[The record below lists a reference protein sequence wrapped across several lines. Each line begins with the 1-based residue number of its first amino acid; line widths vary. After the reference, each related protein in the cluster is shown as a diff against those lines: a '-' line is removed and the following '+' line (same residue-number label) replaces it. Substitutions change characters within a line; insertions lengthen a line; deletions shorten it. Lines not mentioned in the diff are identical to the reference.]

1 VGAAMKKKYLNT
13 VIAIV
18 VLGVLVGAATWYNKH
33 QSHEPSTTT
42 SRPEEKVLPVETKTV
57 ISFTVTSKDGKKFT
71 CRRDGSAWSIVEP
84 QKLGV
89 DQSAV
94 DSFLS
99 SLTSATVDE
108 VVDPHPANL
117 RDFGLDS
124 PVTTIDVSTTAKPAQ
139 LTLMLGDETPTSSG
153 LYAEVG
159 GNPRVI
165 TLADYLK
172 SSLEKSMFD
181 LRDKRIV
188 TLDPDQLQK
197 IEVESKDENWTIA
210 KNPEG
215 VWDLVLPPAVRADR
229 FSVDDLVSQLR
240 STTMQAIVAE
250 DKKEVGK
257 YGLDSPDLRIKLTG
271 PGGTQTLTLGKKD
284 GDNYDATNSSLDPI
298 FTVGSRLDTSFK
310 KDPAELRAK
319 DLFSFVSSDA
329 KHLEVTTPKGHW
341 VFEQQNNKWK
351 QTSPVAKDEPSD
363 KVESVLNDLLDLRAQ
378 SFPKASPGDLS
389 AFGLAK
395 PGFTFQVRYGA
406 KNQTETLEVAKV
418 GDHLYARRPTD
429 PLPVELPKNTLD
441 ATEKDL
447 GAL

>member
-1 VGAAMKKKYLNT
+1 MRKKYLNT
-13 VIAIV
+13 VIAVV
-18 VLGVLVGAATWYNKH
+18 VLAVLAGSIAWYNKH

-42 SRPEEKVLPVETKTV
+42 SKPEEKLLPVETKTIV
-57 ISFTVTSKDGKKFT
+57 SFTVTSKDGKKFT
-71 CRRDGSAWSIVEP
+71 CQREGSAWSIMEP

-94 DSFLS
+94 DGFLS

-117 RDFGLDS
+117 KDFGLDS
-124 PVTTIDVSTTAKPAQ
+124 PATTIDVSTNSKPAQ
-139 LTLMLGDETPTSSG
+139 FTLLLGDETPTSSG
-153 LYAEVG
+153 LYAQVG

-165 TLADYLK
+165 TLPDYLK
-172 SSLEKSMFD
+172 TSLEKSMFD
-181 LRDKRIV
+181 LRDKRVV

-197 IEVESKDENWTIA
+197 IEVESKGKSWTIV

-215 VWDLVLPPAVRADR
+215 VWDLLLPPAVRADR

-250 DKKEVGK
+250 DKKEAGK
-257 YGLDSPDLRIKLTG
+257 YGFGSPDLRIKVTG
-271 PGGTQTLTLGKKD
+271 PGGTQTLTLGNKE

-310 KDPAELRAK
+310 KDPADLRAK

-351 QTSPVAKDEPSD
+351 QTAPATKDEPSD
-363 KVESVLNDLLDLRAQ
+363 KVELVLNDLLDLRAQ
-378 SFPKASPGDLS
+378 SFPKASPGDLT

-395 PGFTFQVRYGA
+395 PGYRFEVRYGA
-406 KNQTETLEVAKV
+406 KNQAETLEMAKV
-418 GDHLYARRPTD
+418 GDHVYARRPTD
-429 PLPVELPKNTLD
+429 PLPAELPKNALD

>member
-1 VGAAMKKKYLNT
+1 MKKKYLNT
-13 VIAIV
+13 AIAIV
-18 VLGVLVGAATWYNKH
+18 VFGVLIGSMLWYNKR

-42 SRPEEKVLPVETKTV
+42 SKPEEKVFPVETKT
-57 ISFTVTSKDGKKFT
+57 IASFTLTSKDGKKFT
-71 CRRDGSAWSIVEP
+71 CRRDGSAWSIVDP

-94 DSFLS
+94 DGFLS

-117 RDFGLDS
+117 KDFGLDS
-124 PVTTIDVSTTAKPAQ
+124 PATTIDVSTSGKPTQ
-139 LTLMLGDETPTSSG
+139 FTLLLGDDTPTSSG
-153 LYAEVG
+153 LYAQVG

-165 TLADYLK
+165 TLPDYLK
-172 SSLEKSMFD
+172 TSLEKSMFD
-181 LRDKRIV
+181 LRDKRVV

-197 IEVESKDENWTIA
+197 IEVESKGKSWTIV

-215 VWDLVLPPAVRADR
+215 VWDLMLPPAVRADR
-229 FSVDDLVSQLR
+229 FAVDDLVNQLR
-240 STTMQAIVAE
+240 STTMQAIAAE
-250 DKKEVGK
+250 SKKEASK
-257 YGLDSPDLRIKLTG
+257 YGFGSPELRIKLTG
-271 PGGTQTLTLGKKD
+271 PNGTQTLTLGKKD

-310 KDPAELRAK
+310 KDPADLRAK

-341 VFEQQNNKWK
+341 VFDQQNNKWK
-351 QTSPVAKDEPSD
+351 QTSPAAKDEPSE
-363 KVESVLNDLLDLRAQ
+363 KVESVLNDLLDLRAS
-378 SFPKASPGDLS
+378 SFPKASPGDLA

-395 PGFTFQVRYGA
+395 AGNTFQVRYGE
-406 KNQTETLEVAKV
+406 KNQTETVEAAKV
-418 GDHLYARRPTD
+418 GDHVYARRPTD
-429 PLPVELPKNTLD
+429 PLPAELPKNALD
-441 ATEKDL
+441 AIEKDL